1 VTAPRIDRRRF
12 LGGSAL
18 LGLSAALGPAGI
30 ATLRHVAVPG
40 AADVSHSGQ
49 VPHAHAPRPI
59 LAAPEYVTVVL
70 TRRTTAGVPY
80 REAVARRVP
89 GSP

>member
-30 ATLRHVAVPG
+30 ATLRHVAPPG
-40 AADVSHSGQ
+40 AADVSHRGQ
-49 VPHAHAPRPI
+49 VTHVHTPRPI
-59 LAAPEYVTVVL
+59 LPAPDYVTVVL
-70 TRRTTAGVPY
+70 TRRTPRGVPY
-80 REAVARRVP
+80 LEAVARQVP
-89 GSP
+89 GPP